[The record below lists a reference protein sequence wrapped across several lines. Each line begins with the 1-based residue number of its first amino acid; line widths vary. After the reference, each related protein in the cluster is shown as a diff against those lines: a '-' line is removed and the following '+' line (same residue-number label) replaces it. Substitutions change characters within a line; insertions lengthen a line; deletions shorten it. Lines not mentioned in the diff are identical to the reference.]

1 MVCFLY
7 YYQHHRGGITM
18 SNEIAVYPVQALNEA
33 LIDTLTRLLIDVV
46 ADGASIGFLPPLAY
60 QEAVAYWNSVLQ
72 DSVVL
77 WIAEKDGVPV
87 GTVQLHLSTKANA
100 AHRAEIAKLM
110 VHPSGRRLGL
120 ARQLMQAAEEEAL
133 RQSRTLLVL
142 DTRVGDP
149 SNKLYESIGFVEAG
163 VIPGYAQSAD
173 GHLHATRFYY
183 KALHPYLSRC

>member
-1 MVCFLY
+1 
-7 YYQHHRGGITM
+7 M
-18 SNEIAVYPVQALNEA
+18 SNEIAVYPVQALNDA
-33 LIDTLTRLLIDVV
+33 LTDTLTRLLIDVV

-60 QEAVAYWNSVLQ
+60 QEAAAYWNSVLQ
-72 DSVVL
+72 DGVVL

-87 GTVQLHLSTKANA
+87 GTVQLHLATKANA

-110 VHPSGRRLGL
+110 VDPSGRRLGI

-183 KALHPYLSRC
+183 KPLNPYLSRY